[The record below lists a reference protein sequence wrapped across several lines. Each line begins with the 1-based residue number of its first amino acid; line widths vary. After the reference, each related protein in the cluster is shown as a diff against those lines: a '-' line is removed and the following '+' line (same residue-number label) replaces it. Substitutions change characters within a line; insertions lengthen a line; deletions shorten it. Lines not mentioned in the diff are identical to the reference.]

1 MIKFKLY
8 FDKDKETQWLNEM
21 SQKGWAM
28 TGFFAGFYRFEP
40 CEKGKYSYQIDFG
53 NEFFSV
59 SDDYREFM
67 SDSDIEIIQSWGFW
81 VFLRK
86 LSSEGEFQ
94 LYTDVD
100 SQIEHYKKIRNMF
113 KAVTV
118 IELICLF
125 IELFSA
131 SMTNSPLL
139 WSFVFLILAII
150 IAFFNITNRT
160 NDIIHELTERK
171 TGIEE
176 PRSRSISIF
185 LILGLLLNSCVLMI
199 KDSIPSYIVCPLQL
213 IVIVLM
219 LVGVYQTARKRRS
232 LITSLSPCAL
242 PHATFPDLL
251 LAFQVVSCHQIHE
264 GAGVSSCLKP
274 SAQYPEM

>member
-185 LILGLLLNSCVLMI
+185 LIIGLLLNSCVLMM

-219 LVGVYQTARKRRS
+219 LVGVYQTSRKRR
-232 LITSLSPCAL
+232 
-242 PHATFPDLL
+242 
-251 LAFQVVSCHQIHE
+251 
-264 GAGVSSCLKP
+264 
-274 SAQYPEM
+274 

>member
-40 CEKGKYSYQIDFG
+40 CEKGKYTYQIDFG

-59 SDDYREFM
+59 SNDYREFM

-185 LILGLLLNSCVLMI
+185 LILGLLLNSCVLMM

-219 LVGVYQTARKRRS
+219 LVGVYQTARKRR
-232 LITSLSPCAL
+232 
-242 PHATFPDLL
+242 
-251 LAFQVVSCHQIHE
+251 
-264 GAGVSSCLKP
+264 
-274 SAQYPEM
+274 

>member
-40 CEKGKYSYQIDFG
+40 CEKGKYTYQIDFG

-176 PRSRSISIF
+176 PRSKSISIF
-185 LILGLLLNSCVLMI
+185 LIIGLLLNSCVLMM

-219 LVGVYQTARKRRS
+219 LVGVYQTARKRR
-232 LITSLSPCAL
+232 
-242 PHATFPDLL
+242 
-251 LAFQVVSCHQIHE
+251 
-264 GAGVSSCLKP
+264 
-274 SAQYPEM
+274 

>member
-8 FDKDKETQWLNEM
+8 FDKDKETQWLNDM

-40 CEKGKYSYQIDFG
+40 CEKGKYTYQIDFG

-185 LILGLLLNSCVLMI
+185 LIIGLLLNSCVLMM

-219 LVGVYQTARKRRS
+219 LVGVYQTARKRR
-232 LITSLSPCAL
+232 
-242 PHATFPDLL
+242 
-251 LAFQVVSCHQIHE
+251 
-264 GAGVSSCLKP
+264 
-274 SAQYPEM
+274 

>member
-1 MIKFKLY
+1 MIRFKLY
-8 FDKDKETQWLNEM
+8 FDKDKETKWLNDM
-21 SQKGWAM
+21 ADQGWAM
-28 TGFFAGFYRFEP
+28 NGFFAGFYRFEP

-131 SMTNSPLL
+131 SMTKSPLL

-185 LILGLLLNSCVLMI
+185 LIIGLLLNSCVLMM

-219 LVGVYQTARKRRS
+219 LVGVYQTARKRR
-232 LITSLSPCAL
+232 
-242 PHATFPDLL
+242 
-251 LAFQVVSCHQIHE
+251 
-264 GAGVSSCLKP
+264 
-274 SAQYPEM
+274 

>member
-40 CEKGKYSYQIDFG
+40 CEKGKYTYQIDFG
-53 NEFFSV
+53 NEFLSV

-86 LSSEGEFQ
+86 LSSEGGFQ

-185 LILGLLLNSCVLMI
+185 LIIGLLLNSCVLMM

-219 LVGVYQTARKRRS
+219 LVGVYQTARKRR
-232 LITSLSPCAL
+232 
-242 PHATFPDLL
+242 
-251 LAFQVVSCHQIHE
+251 
-264 GAGVSSCLKP
+264 
-274 SAQYPEM
+274 

>member
-1 MIKFKLY
+1 MNVFKLY
-8 FDKDKETQWLNEM
+8 FDKDKETKWLNDM
-21 SQKGWAM
+21 ADQGWAM
-28 TGFFAGFYRFEP
+28 NGFFAGFYRFEP

-131 SMTNSPLL
+131 SMTKSPLL

-176 PRSRSISIF
+176 PRSKSISIF
-185 LILGLLLNSCVLMI
+185 LIIGLLLNSCVLMM

-219 LVGVYQTARKRRS
+219 LVGVYQTARKRR
-232 LITSLSPCAL
+232 
-242 PHATFPDLL
+242 
-251 LAFQVVSCHQIHE
+251 
-264 GAGVSSCLKP
+264 
-274 SAQYPEM
+274 

>member
-1 MIKFKLY
+1 MIRFKLY
-8 FDKDKETQWLNEM
+8 FDKDKETRWLNDM
-21 SQKGWAM
+21 ADQGWAM
-28 TGFFAGFYRFEP
+28 NGFFAGFYRFEP
-40 CEKGKYSYQIDFG
+40 CEKGKYTYQIDFG

-131 SMTNSPLL
+131 SMTKSPLL

-176 PRSRSISIF
+176 PRSKSISIF
-185 LILGLLLNSCVLMI
+185 LIIGLLLNSCVLMM

-213 IVIVLM
+213 IVIALM
-219 LVGVYQTARKRRS
+219 LVGVYQTARKRR
-232 LITSLSPCAL
+232 
-242 PHATFPDLL
+242 
-251 LAFQVVSCHQIHE
+251 
-264 GAGVSSCLKP
+264 
-274 SAQYPEM
+274 

>member
-40 CEKGKYSYQIDFG
+40 CEKGKYTYQIDFG

-139 WSFVFLILAII
+139 WSFVFLILVII

-185 LILGLLLNSCVLMI
+185 LIIGLLLNSCVLMM

-213 IVIVLM
+213 IVIALM
-219 LVGVYQTARKRRS
+219 LVGVYQTARKRR
-232 LITSLSPCAL
+232 
-242 PHATFPDLL
+242 
-251 LAFQVVSCHQIHE
+251 
-264 GAGVSSCLKP
+264 
-274 SAQYPEM
+274 

>member
-40 CEKGKYSYQIDFG
+40 CEKGKYTYQIDFG

-131 SMTNSPLL
+131 YMTNSPLL

-185 LILGLLLNSCVLMI
+185 LIIGLLLNSCVLMM

-219 LVGVYQTARKRRS
+219 LVGVYQTARKRR
-232 LITSLSPCAL
+232 
-242 PHATFPDLL
+242 
-251 LAFQVVSCHQIHE
+251 
-264 GAGVSSCLKP
+264 
-274 SAQYPEM
+274 

>member
-40 CEKGKYSYQIDFG
+40 CEKGKYTYQIDFG

-118 IELICLF
+118 LELICLF

-139 WSFVFLILAII
+139 WSFVFLILVII

-185 LILGLLLNSCVLMI
+185 LIIGLLLNSCVLMM
-199 KDSIPSYIVCPLQL
+199 KDSIPSYVVCPLQL
-213 IVIVLM
+213 IVIALM
-219 LVGVYQTARKRRS
+219 LVGVYQTARKRR
-232 LITSLSPCAL
+232 
-242 PHATFPDLL
+242 
-251 LAFQVVSCHQIHE
+251 
-264 GAGVSSCLKP
+264 
-274 SAQYPEM
+274 

>member
-40 CEKGKYSYQIDFG
+40 CEKGKYTYQIDFG

-176 PRSRSISIF
+176 PRSKSISIF
-185 LILGLLLNSCVLMI
+185 LIIGLLLNSCVLMM

-213 IVIVLM
+213 IVIALM
-219 LVGVYQTARKRRS
+219 LVGVYQTARKRR
-232 LITSLSPCAL
+232 
-242 PHATFPDLL
+242 
-251 LAFQVVSCHQIHE
+251 
-264 GAGVSSCLKP
+264 
-274 SAQYPEM
+274 

>member
-1 MIKFKLY
+1 MIRFKLY
-8 FDKDKETQWLNEM
+8 FDKDKETRWLNDM
-21 SQKGWAM
+21 SDQGWAM
-28 TGFFAGFYRFEP
+28 NGFFAGFYRFEP
-40 CEKGKYSYQIDFG
+40 CEKGKYTYQIDFG

-185 LILGLLLNSCVLMI
+185 LILGLLLNSCVLMM

-219 LVGVYQTARKRRS
+219 LVGVYQTARKRR
-232 LITSLSPCAL
+232 
-242 PHATFPDLL
+242 
-251 LAFQVVSCHQIHE
+251 
-264 GAGVSSCLKP
+264 
-274 SAQYPEM
+274 

>member
-40 CEKGKYSYQIDFG
+40 CEKGKYTYQIDFG

-150 IAFFNITNRT
+150 IAFVNITFRT

-185 LILGLLLNSCVLMI
+185 LIIGLLLNSCVLMM
-199 KDSIPSYIVCPLQL
+199 KDSIPSYIVCPIQIL
-213 IVIVLM
+213 VIALM
-219 LVGVYQTARKRRS
+219 LIGVYQTARKRR
-232 LITSLSPCAL
+232 
-242 PHATFPDLL
+242 
-251 LAFQVVSCHQIHE
+251 
-264 GAGVSSCLKP
+264 
-274 SAQYPEM
+274 

>member
-40 CEKGKYSYQIDFG
+40 CEKGKYTYQIDFG

-176 PRSRSISIF
+176 PRSKSISIF
-185 LILGLLLNSCVLMI
+185 LIIGLLLNSCVLMM
-199 KDSIPSYIVCPLQL
+199 KDVMPEYIVCPIQIL
-213 IVIVLM
+213 VIALM
-219 LVGVYQTARKRRS
+219 LVGVYQTARKRR
-232 LITSLSPCAL
+232 
-242 PHATFPDLL
+242 
-251 LAFQVVSCHQIHE
+251 
-264 GAGVSSCLKP
+264 
-274 SAQYPEM
+274 

>member
-40 CEKGKYSYQIDFG
+40 CEKGKYTYQIDFG

-185 LILGLLLNSCVLMI
+185 LIIGLLLNSCVLMM

-219 LVGVYQTARKRRS
+219 QVGVYQTARKRR
-232 LITSLSPCAL
+232 
-242 PHATFPDLL
+242 
-251 LAFQVVSCHQIHE
+251 
-264 GAGVSSCLKP
+264 
-274 SAQYPEM
+274 

>member
-1 MIKFKLY
+1 
-8 FDKDKETQWLNEM
+8 
-21 SQKGWAM
+21 
-28 TGFFAGFYRFEP
+28 
-40 CEKGKYSYQIDFG
+40 
-53 NEFFSV
+53 
-59 SDDYREFM
+59 M

-185 LILGLLLNSCVLMI
+185 LIIGLLLNSCVLMI

-219 LVGVYQTARKRRS
+219 LVGVYQTARKRR
-232 LITSLSPCAL
+232 
-242 PHATFPDLL
+242 
-251 LAFQVVSCHQIHE
+251 
-264 GAGVSSCLKP
+264 
-274 SAQYPEM
+274 

>member
-40 CEKGKYSYQIDFG
+40 CEKGKYTYQIDFG

-185 LILGLLLNSCVLMI
+185 LIIGLLLNSCALMM

-219 LVGVYQTARKRRS
+219 LVGVYQTARKRR
-232 LITSLSPCAL
+232 
-242 PHATFPDLL
+242 
-251 LAFQVVSCHQIHE
+251 
-264 GAGVSSCLKP
+264 
-274 SAQYPEM
+274 

>member
-40 CEKGKYSYQIDFG
+40 CEKGKYTYQIDFG

-131 SMTNSPLL
+131 SMTKSPLL

-176 PRSRSISIF
+176 PRSKSISIF
-185 LILGLLLNSCVLMI
+185 LIIGLLLNSCVLMM
-199 KDSIPSYIVCPLQL
+199 KDSIP
-213 IVIVLM
+213 
-219 LVGVYQTARKRRS
+219 
-232 LITSLSPCAL
+232 
-242 PHATFPDLL
+242 
-251 LAFQVVSCHQIHE
+251 
-264 GAGVSSCLKP
+264 
-274 SAQYPEM
+274 

>member
-40 CEKGKYSYQIDFG
+40 CEKGKYTYQIDFG

-160 NDIIHELTERK
+160 NDIIHELTER
-171 TGIEE
+171 
-176 PRSRSISIF
+176 
-185 LILGLLLNSCVLMI
+185 
-199 KDSIPSYIVCPLQL
+199 
-213 IVIVLM
+213 
-219 LVGVYQTARKRRS
+219 
-232 LITSLSPCAL
+232 
-242 PHATFPDLL
+242 
-251 LAFQVVSCHQIHE
+251 
-264 GAGVSSCLKP
+264 
-274 SAQYPEM
+274 

>member
-40 CEKGKYSYQIDFG
+40 CEKGKYTYQIDFG

-118 IELICLF
+118 LELICLF

-176 PRSRSISIF
+176 PRSKSISIF
-185 LILGLLLNSCVLMI
+185 LIIGLLLNSCVLMM

-219 LVGVYQTARKRRS
+219 LVGVYQTARKRR
-232 LITSLSPCAL
+232 
-242 PHATFPDLL
+242 
-251 LAFQVVSCHQIHE
+251 
-264 GAGVSSCLKP
+264 
-274 SAQYPEM
+274 

>member
-1 MIKFKLY
+1 MIRFKLY
-8 FDKDKETQWLNEM
+8 FDKDKETRWLNDM
-21 SQKGWAM
+21 SDQGWAM
-28 TGFFAGFYRFEP
+28 NGFFAGFYRFEP
-40 CEKGKYSYQIDFG
+40 CEKGKYTYQIDFG

-185 LILGLLLNSCVLMI
+185 LILGLLLNSCVLMM

-219 LVGVYQTARKRRS
+219 LVGVYQTSRKRR
-232 LITSLSPCAL
+232 
-242 PHATFPDLL
+242 
-251 LAFQVVSCHQIHE
+251 
-264 GAGVSSCLKP
+264 
-274 SAQYPEM
+274 

>member
-40 CEKGKYSYQIDFG
+40 CEKGKYTYQIDFG

-118 IELICLF
+118 LELICLF

-185 LILGLLLNSCVLMI
+185 LIIGLLLNSCVLMM

-219 LVGVYQTARKRRS
+219 LIGVYQTARKRR
-232 LITSLSPCAL
+232 
-242 PHATFPDLL
+242 
-251 LAFQVVSCHQIHE
+251 
-264 GAGVSSCLKP
+264 
-274 SAQYPEM
+274 

>member
-1 MIKFKLY
+1 MIRFKLY
-8 FDKDKETQWLNEM
+8 FDKDKETRWLNDM
-21 SQKGWAM
+21 SDQGWAM
-28 TGFFAGFYRFEP
+28 NGFFAGFYRFEP
-40 CEKGKYSYQIDFG
+40 CEKGKYTYQIDFG

-150 IAFFNITNRT
+150 IAFVNITFRT

-176 PRSRSISIF
+176 PRSKSISIF
-185 LILGLLLNSCVLMI
+185 LIIGLLLNSCVLMM

-219 LVGVYQTARKRRS
+219 LVGVYQTARKRR
-232 LITSLSPCAL
+232 
-242 PHATFPDLL
+242 
-251 LAFQVVSCHQIHE
+251 
-264 GAGVSSCLKP
+264 
-274 SAQYPEM
+274 